1 MRVGPEQLGYI
12 AQQSM
17 LSATVRIDVELCNAV
32 VSIVEGRN
40 LMEKEAPFAAAFA
53 KTQTLQAV
61 CEVRKKNHR
70 YRDGALQPLFP
81 QALEDAARRP

>member
-1 MRVGPEQLGYI
+1 
-12 AQQSM
+12 
-17 LSATVRIDVELCNAV
+17 
-32 VSIVEGRN
+32 
-40 LMEKEAPFAAAFA
+40 MEKEAPFAAAFA